1 MLVLY
6 VCGEPDV
13 TYMSDEDTPM
23 LMYLNAHMAVN
34 QIRTKNEAEGKIG
47 AKVRSN
53 PFARKWFYVTNCKFE
68 TDLLQRVDP
77 QNLYA
82 SVLQNMIFFIDFFF
96 NMIFLSMC

>member
-53 PFARKWFYVTNCKFE
+53 TFARK
-68 TDLLQRVDP
+68 
-77 QNLYA
+77 
-82 SVLQNMIFFIDFFF
+82 
-96 NMIFLSMC
+96 

>member
-53 PFARKWFYVTNCKFE
+53 AFARK
-68 TDLLQRVDP
+68 
-77 QNLYA
+77 
-82 SVLQNMIFFIDFFF
+82 
-96 NMIFLSMC
+96 

>member
-23 LMYLNAHMAVN
+23 LMYLNAHMAVD

-53 PFARKWFYVTNCKFE
+53 PFARK
-68 TDLLQRVDP
+68 
-77 QNLYA
+77 
-82 SVLQNMIFFIDFFF
+82 
-96 NMIFLSMC
+96 

>member
-23 LMYLNAHMAVN
+23 LMYLNAHMAVD

-53 PFARKWFYVTNCKFE
+53 AFARK
-68 TDLLQRVDP
+68 
-77 QNLYA
+77 
-82 SVLQNMIFFIDFFF
+82 
-96 NMIFLSMC
+96 